1 MKQSRRKNVL
11 AMTGVFAALAVAAD
25 SARAEDGARTTGTRW
40 DLGLTALYEY
50 DTNPLRYAGGSGD
63 RHLRLLPAFNLR
75 VPTGER
81 TALWLRASFRT
92 DRYGATTVLN
102 GVGWNATLGLTRKL
116 GSRGRVYGSYSF
128 VQSDQPDVLAGSPQ
142 RFASY
147 TQQGIAMGTGW
158 DAGGSDSFRVE
169 GFVARRSYRGLVS
182 SGISSQVDPLSG
194 FDVAWTH
201 RIGSTAL
208 RLDGQ
213 TLWHGSNNP
222 RYRYSMPFVTLGWI
236 LPVARQGRLGLSAT
250 RAWLRYSERTVIG
263 SPAVLRRDDISEVR
277 AFLEWGR
284 RSHVTPF
291 VQVSR
296 QWDHST
302 EPLRTFTDSRVF
314 VGLRLS
320 LWGGAAVPPLVDPGR
335 TPSGITGPNPGDRM
349 RGDEASRRVGRAY
362 EYLTRRQWD
371 AAARESR
378 EAAKLDPDN
387 AHAWANLG
395 IALFKMG
402 DVAAARSAL
411 ERSLTLDPKND
422 RLRALL
428 ARPELRR

>member
-1 MKQSRRKNVL
+1 MKHPCRTAL
-11 AMTGVFAALAVAAD
+11 FALAGLVSALAAGPGPA
-25 SARAEDGARTTGTRW
+25 SAQEGAARAATRW
-40 DLGLTALYEY
+40 DLGLTAVYEY

-75 VPTGER
+75 VPTGQR
-81 TALWLRASFRT
+81 TALWLRSSFRT

-102 GVGWNATLGLTRKL
+102 GVGWNATLGLTQKL
-116 GSRGRVYGSYSF
+116 GSRGRVYGSYTF
-128 VQSDQPDVLAGSPQ
+128 IHSDQPDVLATSSQ

-147 TQQGIAMGTGW
+147 AQHGVSLGTGW
-158 DAGGSDSFRVE
+158 DLGQTDALRVE
-169 GFVARRSYRGLVS
+169 GFTARRSYRGLVS
-182 SGISSQVDPLSG
+182 PGISSQVDPLFG
-194 FDVAWTH
+194 FDLAWIH
-201 RIGSTAL
+201 RIGAGAL
-208 RLDGQ
+208 RLEGQ
-213 TLWHGSNNP
+213 TLWHRSNNP
-222 RYRYSMPFVTLGWI
+222 QYRYSMPFVTLGWDQP
-236 LPVARQGRLGLSAT
+236 LARQGRLGVSAT
-250 RAWLRYSERTVIG
+250 RAWLRYSDRAVVG
-263 SPAVLRRDDISEVR
+263 SPGVLRRDDISEVR

-302 EPLRTFTDSRVF
+302 EPRRTFTDSRVF

-320 LWGGAAVPPLVDPGR
+320 LWGGAAAPQLVDPGR
-335 TPSGITGPNPGDRM
+335 TPSGIAGPNPGDRM

-378 EAAKLDPDN
+378 EAAKLDPAN

-411 ERSLTLDPKND
+411 ERSLTLDAKNQ

-428 ARPELRR
+428 ARPEFRR